1 METEKNW
8 PERKLENQESGGI
21 AAQQDE
27 SFKKKVVVNEVYT
40 LQRAQIR

>member
-8 PERKLENQESGGI
+8 PEKKLENQESGGTV
-21 AAQQDE
+21 AQQDE
-27 SFKKKVVVNEVYT
+27 SFKKKVVVHEVFT